1 MKNGQDWSE
10 ETYIEAERAIGYTF
24 RDKELLKTCFTH
36 STYRNNVAHG
46 GEDNERLEFL
56 GDAVLQFIVS
66 DGLYRS
72 TRAEEGKLT
81 DLRKGYVSKEA
92 LTPVAEKLRLMDFLR
107 HSNQESDLGGK
118 DGKLRSSLFEAVVAG
133 IYLDGGISAARDFL
147 DRNLSYTSSANPI
160 TELQEYTQ
168 ERVKETPVYRLRQTE
183 NGFFAEAEALGLRAE
198 GEGRSKQAAKEE
210 AAASLLQKL
219 KERKK
224 H

>member
-10 ETYIEAERAIGYTF
+10 ETFLQAERAIGYTF

-66 DGLYRS
+66 DELYRS
-72 TRAEEGKLT
+72 THAGEGKLT

-133 IYLDGGISAARDFL
+133 IYLDGGLSAARAFL
-147 DRNLSYTSSANPI
+147 DRNLSYTSPANPI
-160 TELQEYTQ
+160 TVLQEYTQ
-168 ERVKETPVYRLRQTE
+168 ERVKEPPAYRLGRTE
-183 NGFFAEAEALGLRAE
+183 DGFSAEAEALGVRAE
-198 GEGRSKQAAKEE
+198 GKGRSKQAAKEE
-210 AAASLLQKL
+210 AAARLLQKL
-219 KERKK
+219 KEREK